1 VASAQ
6 YYRMLQAY
14 KAKINRKSDKIAGLF
29 IFFAKWIRRRRFQIF
44 RNVGPNFRTNILLK
58 KADPEMFS
66 FWVNNIFAEKQV
78 FFDICGQMQSQK
90 SSYQSD

>member
-1 VASAQ
+1 
-6 YYRMLQAY
+6 ML
-14 KAKINRKSDKIAGLF
+14 D
-29 IFFAKWIRRRRFQIF
+29 QIF
-44 RNVGPNFRTNILLK
+44 GL

-78 FFDICGQMQSQK
+78 LFDICGLMQSRQ